1 MNLLYIWMCGS
12 ECTFRC
18 LYSKSTNGWETDGCY
33 PIFPLLPIWCW
44 DTVRQREMG
53 VGCVLG
59 FNARTC
65 CATSARWLIRVQAW
79 WRSKGGRRELESERY
94 NRHNHSS
101 SRLCRLKNLKV
112 KSSMTCAV
120 CWSPATSISSVYT
133 VQSTCVCF
141 NIPVHVLSLAHA
153 IKQVH
158 VMLLYW
164 TVSGLYRFS
173 FFPLLFIFR
182 YLIVKLTRSYSITKW
197 AVLAI
202 KGAIKSWK
210 GIKYT
215 KSNSNAIM
223 CSKSV
228 NFQVLNLAPFQ
239 AAASKQ
245 WRWPTKIVSVHLY
258 WEIW

>member
-133 VQSTCVCF
+133 VFSQHVSASTFPYMYC
-141 NIPVHVLSLAHA
+141 PWH
-153 IKQVH
+153 
-158 VMLLYW
+158 ML
-164 TVSGLYRFS
+164 
-173 FFPLLFIFR
+173 
-182 YLIVKLTRSYSITKW
+182 
-197 AVLAI
+197 
-202 KGAIKSWK
+202 
-210 GIKYT
+210 
-215 KSNSNAIM
+215 
-223 CSKSV
+223 
-228 NFQVLNLAPFQ
+228 
-239 AAASKQ
+239 
-245 WRWPTKIVSVHLY
+245 
-258 WEIW
+258 